1 MVVVAKATKIDKR
14 SLRDGIFGR
23 EKGEGGGGAQIL
35 GPLRERFFELL
46 YSTNCIQPC

>member
-23 EKGEGGGGAQIL
+23 EKGEGGGAQIL
-35 GPLRERFFELL
+35 GTLRESFFELL